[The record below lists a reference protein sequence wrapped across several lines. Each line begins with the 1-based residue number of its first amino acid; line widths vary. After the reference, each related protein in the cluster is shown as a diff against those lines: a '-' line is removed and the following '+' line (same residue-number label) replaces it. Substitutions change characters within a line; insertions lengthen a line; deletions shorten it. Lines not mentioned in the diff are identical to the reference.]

1 MLADV
6 VRHALTVNRLVVI
19 GGLALLALVVGVAL
33 VVFADGDEDRQRY
46 AVKWES
52 IEVSPDR
59 WTITLQ
65 TSYPIVDFCVKEPD
79 GIDISVDGSVATVAA
94 WMSGPAPQ
102 EGSVCTLE
110 CGRVTQAVTLDSPLP
125 ESVKRFE
132 PVAGA
137 VEGCWMA

>member
-6 VRHALTVNRLVVI
+6 VRHAVTVNRVVVI
-19 GGLALLALVVGVAL
+19 GGLLLLALVVGVAL

-46 AVKWES
+46 AVKWDS

-59 WTITLQ
+59 WTITVE
-65 TSYPIVDFCVKEPD
+65 TSYPIAGSCVKEPD

-102 EGSVCTLE
+102 EGSACTVE